1 MTLHCGSRLGI
12 LSYIYQQRHDI
23 AYTIGLI
30 SEIPIALCSSDY
42 DFNEGLPVVHQD
54 TSDQSIPPFFSNAHE
69 ILLFVQQHDFALNIE
84 RNAIADT
91 SNIYVKNR
99 KYTAPLPAIF
109 HPPSLA

>member
-12 LSYIYQQRHDI
+12 LSYIYQQRHNI

-42 DFNEGLPVVHQD
+42 DVNQGLPIIHQD
-54 TSDQSIPPFFSNAHE
+54 TSDQSIPPVFSSAHE
-69 ILLFVQQHDFALNIE
+69 IVLFVQQHDFALNRE
-84 RNAIADT
+84 RNAISDT

-99 KYTAPLPAIF
+99 KYTVPLPAVF